1 MHKVHAMLSTLLFP
15 GAYCSRLQQNP
26 LTSTASY
33 TSTKPSHTLELAT
46 HHTSAISEH
55 LMPASTSGA
64 AYAKVPA
71 QLHGTQ
77 RSGQAP
83 QNTHLAYER

>member
-1 MHKVHAMLSTLLFP
+1 MQEFRIAAHPDRRQHIQAGSSNAHRLL
-15 GAYCSRLQQNP
+15 A
-26 LTSTASY
+26 STAC
-33 TSTKPSHTLELAT
+33 TPALKPSHTLELAA

-71 QLHGTQ
+71 Q
-77 RSGQAP
+77 
-83 QNTHLAYER
+83 